1 MTLTLFNAQNAPL
14 ESLTIT
20 LPKRMSEANFVL
32 GSGSLS
38 LTTPETLN
46 MGSFKAYESKVVRL
60 RP

>member
-1 MTLTLFNAQNAPL
+1 MTVTLFNAQNVPL

-20 LPKRMSEANFVL
+20 LPRRVSAADFVL

-38 LTTPETLN
+38 LTTPESLN
-46 MGSFKAYESKVVRL
+46 MGSFNSYESKVVRL